1 MEKLICIFRRGV
13 VLCALALGL
22 TAAPANAQD
31 MVYVSGFEDEPTAG
45 KASHLSITFDVNA
58 LKYVGY
64 IVTRT
69 KPDYDEITLTV
80 YNENQGVSAKI
91 PKNQTKYYPNSVGDL
106 PHRFAFYLRDTHIP
120 TLMAG
125 KTAVFDIGHT
135 SHTYSLVGISADLS
149 KMKKDLD
156 ARVAKRV
163 ADDEIRNYKPES
175 LAAAASACNRLAG
188 SLWDDNTFGS
198 GIEWDDLDP
207 ALAMPPCTYAA
218 THTATLRPQMLYQL
232 GRAYDKSGNIVKANI
247 LLEQA
252 VELGNYPP
260 ALNHLGNIYENG
272 DLGSKSQSLAIQYY
286 RRSAEAGFM
295 QGQYNFGRLM
305 LKMDPTSAERAAAYD
320 SLKEAARS
328 GCPNAT
334 VLLGQLRS
342 KGVVLE

>member
-1 MEKLICIFRRGV
+1 MEKLICIFRRGI

-31 MVYVSGFEDEPTAG
+31 MIYVSGFEDGPTAG

-64 IVTRT
+64 ILTRT

-80 YNENQGVSAKI
+80 YNENQGESAKI

-106 PHRFAFYLRDTHIP
+106 PHRFAFYLRDTHIS

-125 KTAVFDIGHT
+125 KTAVFDIGRT

-175 LAAAASACNRLAG
+175 LAAAAHDCNRYAG
-188 SLWDDNTFGS
+188 HLWDENTNGS
-198 GIEWDDLDP
+198 GIDWEDLDP
-207 ALAMPPCTYAA
+207 ALAMLPCTYAA
-218 THTATLRPQMLYQL
+218 THTATLKPQMLYQL
-232 GRAYDKSGNIVKANI
+232 GRAFDKSGNFVMANI
-247 LLEQA
+247 KMQEAIKLD
-252 VELGNYPP
+252 NYPP
-260 ALNHLGNIYENG
+260 ALAHLGIMYENG
-272 DLGSKSQSLAIQYY
+272 ELGKKSQSLAIEAY
-286 RRSAEAGFM
+286 RSSAKAGFPP
-295 QGQYNFGRLM
+295 GQYNFGRLLLRM
-305 LKMDPTSAERAAAYD
+305 NPTKAERTVAYNSLKM
-320 SLKEAARS
+320 AARS
-328 GCPNAT
+328 GYPSAIA
-334 VLLGQLRS
+334 LLDRLRA
-342 KGVVLE
+342 KGVVLD